1 MPANPKK
8 RQATRSGA
16 IKQVHDRAIQALKL
30 KPSIGRGTSVTTSR
44 LVDGLACD
52 ITRGD
57 WKLRADLS
65 PAEGG
70 DGSGPSPSVY
80 GEGALAACLTMGL
93 AIAAARRGIEIV
105 ELSVEVAADWDIQGM
120 YGLGDNI
127 PPGYTKLRIAVDLDS
142 GASPAEA
149 EKLLA
154 DVVRNSP
161 WMDVYRRAN
170 DVTVS
175 LRPRS

>member
-1 MPANPKK
+1 
-8 RQATRSGA
+8 
-16 IKQVHDRAIQALKL
+16 
-30 KPSIGRGTSVTTSR
+30 
-44 LVDGLACD
+44 
-52 ITRGD
+52 
-57 WKLRADLS
+57 
-65 PAEGG
+65 
-70 DGSGPSPSVY
+70 
-80 GEGALAACLTMGL
+80 MGI